1 MHFKMTQLFLATIV
15 LNFLFFFYIEKITN
29 FVNIFDEP
37 DNKLK
42 KHKSTVPLLGGL
54 IIASNII
61 LFILINFFLDLNFI
75 KIEMSL
81 RSYFSIFFFLTSF
94 FLLGILDD
102 RYKLKPEKKF
112 VLSILFSLF
121 ILSLNNDLL
130 ITNINF
136 SFYKYSIFLDNFSLF
151 FTIFCIII
159 LINSLNF
166 YDGINGQS
174 LIFFILIFTYLSFQS
189 PIYVFYLFIILV
201 LIFILIL
208 NLKNKLFMGDSGIY
222 ILGSILITSIIYEY
236 NIFKTINYADEIF
249 FLLILPGY
257 DLLRLTITRII
268 KGKNAFYGDR
278 NHIHH
283 LLINKFTLIK
293 TNLFLVFL
301 NLLPIFLFSFIGLN
315 FFVIVILYTFLYVFL
330 ILKLSKHDN

>member
-1 MHFKMTQLFLATIV
+1 
-15 LNFLFFFYIEKITN
+15 
-29 FVNIFDEP
+29 
-37 DNKLK
+37 
-42 KHKSTVPLLGGL
+42 
-54 IIASNII
+54 
-61 LFILINFFLDLNFI
+61 
-75 KIEMSL
+75 MSL

-236 NIFKTINYADEIF
+236 NILKQSITLMKCFINTS
-249 FLLILPGY
+249 GY